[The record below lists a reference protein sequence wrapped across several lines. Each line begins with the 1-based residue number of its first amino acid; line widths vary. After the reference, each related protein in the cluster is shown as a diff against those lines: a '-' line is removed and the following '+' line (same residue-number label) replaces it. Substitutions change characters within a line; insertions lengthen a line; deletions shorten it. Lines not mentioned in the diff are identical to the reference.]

1 MSGPA
6 GGPTPADTTVD
17 TAARQR
23 VRNQWP
29 RSDRTPVMNLLLED
43 LAHERIA
50 QRRREAD
57 EMRLARTALTARRAK
72 RSTARAA
79 LRTRVRG
86 LAGR

>member
-1 MSGPA
+1 MTGPA
-6 GGPTPADTTVD
+6 GGPVPTDTPVD

-29 RSDRTPVMNLLLED
+29 LYDRTTVMNLLLED
-43 LAHERIA
+43 LAHERVA
-50 QRRREAD
+50 HRRREA
-57 EMRLARTALTARRAK
+57 EQMRLKRAALAARRAK
-72 RSTARAA
+72 RSAARVT